1 MKKYKPSPNRLHFG
15 LSDECVMLR
24 LSSDVRAPT
33 WRKRN
38 TYGGVHYRLNQERG
52 PARNYP
58 CIEDCGR
65 RAADW

>member
-38 TYGGVHYRLNQERG
+38 LWRCPLSAEPGT
-52 PARNYP
+52 
-58 CIEDCGR
+58 
-65 RAADW
+65 RAGAESSMR